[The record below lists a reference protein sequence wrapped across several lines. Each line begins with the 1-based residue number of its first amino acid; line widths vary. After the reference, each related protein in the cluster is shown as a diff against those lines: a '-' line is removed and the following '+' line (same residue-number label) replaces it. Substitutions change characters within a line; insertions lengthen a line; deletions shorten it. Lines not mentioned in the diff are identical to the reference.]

1 MLISNES
8 IAIYREVLEA
18 IAAVAAVGIFI
29 GSLDD
34 AFIDLCYWAR
44 RIYRWVAVAPKHK
57 PLRIEQ
63 LREKEESYLAIM
75 VPAWQEHDV
84 IAKMVENTVATMD
97 YRNYVIFIG
106 TYQNDAQTTAEADR
120 MVRRFPSVVK
130 RATVPNDGP
139 TCKADC
145 LNWIAQSVFLY
156 EQQNN
161 IKFAGLVIH
170 DSEDVIHPL
179 EFRMFNYLVA
189 RKDLIQMPVLS
200 LERGWYDW
208 IGATYMDDFA
218 EWHEKEMVVRES
230 INGLVPGSG
239 VSTCYSRRA
248 IQMLADQN
256 SNQPFNTDTLT
267 EDYDLSFRLKK
278 LGTSQ
283 VFVRFPV
290 VHTVRRKSLFTGRE
304 YQVDVNSTIA
314 TREYFPSTLRAAY
327 RQRARWILGVAFQG
341 WQQMGWKGDLAAKYL
356 YFRDRKSIVSPFIG
370 VLAYFTA
377 GSFLAIW
384 LLRLL
389 GLEYMRFPD
398 FVETRN
404 WLFYVYIVNFWLYG
418 SRVAHRA
425 YFVSLEHGIVQGIL
439 SIPRMVVGSV
449 INLFAVS
456 RAWKVF
462 VTHLITGKRIAW
474 DKTQHYYPNIEAL
487 KRLRRQTGELLLSW
501 NQITQEQLD
510 SVLGQQKASGK
521 PIGQLLLEQGAIS
534 QEKLADVFA
543 EQAGVP
549 RIKLEPEHIKNGF
562 ARLPGFI
569 LQRYRVIP
577 FSEQKEGVLHLA
589 IDEPLSDG
597 MREEIARTLSD
608 EPQYYMVCRYEID
621 SALGWYNQGDVTM
634 KTAPVAR
641 NPLGDFLVK
650 TGALTAASLVANLSD
665 YDRKRDG
672 RIGAYL
678 LARGVITEAQLNEA
692 IRLQKE
698 AVGDLTISHM
708 TAWRAQS

>member
-1 MLISNES
+1 MIISNEG
-8 IAIYREVLEA
+8 IAIYRELLET
-18 IAAVAAVGIFI
+18 IAAVAAVGVLIS
-29 GSLDD
+29 SLDD
-34 AFIDLCYWAR
+34 LFIDIYYWVR
-44 RIYRWVAVAPKHK
+44 RIYRWVTISSKHK
-57 PLRIEQ
+57 PLRVEQ
-63 LREKEESYLAIM
+63 LREKDESYLAIM

-84 IAKMVENTVATMD
+84 IAKMVENTIATMD
-97 YRNYVIFIG
+97 YQKYVIFIG

-120 MVRRFPSVVK
+120 MARRFPTMVK
-130 RATVPNDGP
+130 RATVLNDGP

-145 LNWIAQSVFLY
+145 LNWIAQSIFLY
-156 EQQNN
+156 EEQHSM
-161 IKFAGLVIH
+161 KFAGLIIH

-248 IQMLADQN
+248 IQMLVDQN
-256 SNQPFNTDTLT
+256 NNQPFNTDTLT

-290 VHTVRRKSLFTGRE
+290 VHTVRRRSFFTGKE
-304 YQVDVNSTIA
+304 YQIDVNSTIA

-327 RQRARWILGVAFQG
+327 RQRTRWILGVAFQG
-341 WQQMGWKGDLAAKYL
+341 WQQMGWKGNLAAKYL
-356 YFRDRKSIVSPFIG
+356 LFRDRKSLWAPYVG
-370 VLAYFTA
+370 LLTYLTA
-377 GSFLAIW
+377 VAFVTIW
-384 LLRLL
+384 ILRLW

-398 FVETRN
+398 FVETRS
-404 WLFYVYIVNFWLYG
+404 WLFYVYLLSFWFFFN
-418 SRVAHRA
+418 RIAHRA
-425 YFVSLEHGIVQGIL
+425 YFVTKEHGIVQGIL
-439 SIPRMVVGSV
+439 SVPRIVVGSV

-456 RAWKVF
+456 RAWKIF

-474 DKTQHYYPNIEAL
+474 DKTQHFYPNVEAL
-487 KRLRRQTGELLLSW
+487 KKLRKQTGELLLSW
-501 NQITQEQLD
+501 NQITQGQLD
-510 SVLGQQKASGK
+510 DVLDQQKISGK
-521 PIGQLLLEQGAIS
+521 QVGQLLLEQGAIS

-543 EQAGVP
+543 EQVGVP
-549 RIKLEPEHIKNGF
+549 RIKLESAHIKNGF

-569 LQRYRVIP
+569 MQRYRVVP
-577 FSEQKEGVLHLA
+577 FAEQKEGVLHLA
-589 IDEPLSDG
+589 IDEPPSDE
-597 MREEIARTLSD
+597 MCEEIAKVLNEES
-608 EPQYYMVCRYEID
+608 QYYMVCRHEID
-621 SALGWYNQGDVTM
+621 SALGWYNQGDVTI

-650 TGALTAASLVANLSD
+650 TGALTAASLAANLSD

-678 LARGVITEAQLNEA
+678 VARGVISDAQLNEA
-692 IRLQKE
+692 IQLQRE

-708 TAWRAQS
+708 TAWSTPS